1 MSEIA
6 LAANFATII
15 VVATIIG
22 LIARQTGQPT
32 IIAYILTG
40 LLLGPVMVDIL
51 ELLVG
56 FDPVRAV
63 VGPDLPDLFEAY
75 LGVTEDSLVDL
86 MAELGLGFLLFL
98 LGMKMRF
105 DDIRDILRPISNIA
119 IGQTVLQ
126 TALAF
131 LVAWALGFDPT
142 EVLVIALATVFGAT
156 PIIVKILTD
165 KDEITSLPGKID
177 VGVLIVQDIYLVVV
191 LALFSADSLDNAG
204 EIATTLGVIF
214 VMMGFIGV
222 FSLLSSR
229 YLLPKLFREIA
240 DNKDVFLIVA
250 IAWAFLFIAIAEG
263 FDLSVEVGAFLA
275 GISLAQL
282 PYSKELQDRITPIT
296 DFFILV
302 FFASIGLQIDGLG
315 SLLAYW
321 WQAIVASLVLMVGNF
336 WIMFYLIDREG
347 FSVETSFLGSINMVQ
362 VSEFSLV
369 VGALAFNQ
377 QYIGSDV
384 LGYLSLMALMTM
396 SASTYIINYN
406 HAIYARLQPW
416 FARFETDGKQDAD
429 LHEYRDHAIVI
440 GYDEVTERALP
451 LLDEHYDDVVIIDR
465 KTEHIEAIEAGGRY
479 DYMFGDFRHGE
490 VRKEANLKR
499 ASFVLSSSVQ
509 VDVNTVLLEEVND
522 DATVF
527 VEAERIDDARD
538 LYDRGA
544 TYVIMSTHLTAEK
557 LEEYLEQYFGDRSS
571 FDSSIGEDID
581 RLEALNAEPEDLSL
595 GDGRA
600 SIRGGDDD

>member
-6 LAANFATII
+6 LAADFAIII
-15 VVATIIG
+15 VVATAVG

-40 LLLGPVMVDIL
+40 IILGPVM
-51 ELLVG
+51 
-56 FDPVRAV
+56 FDV
-63 VGPDLPDLFEAY
+63 VTDEG
-75 LGVTEDSLVDL
+75 LVDL

-105 DDIRDILRPISNIA
+105 EDIREILRPITNVA

-131 LVAWALGFDPT
+131 LVALVLGFDTT

-156 PIIVKILTD
+156 PIIVKVLTD

-204 EIATTLGVIF
+204 EIATTLAVIF
-214 VMMGFIGV
+214 VMMGFIGL
-222 FSLLSSR
+222 FSIASSR
-229 YLLPKLFREIA
+229 YLLPRVFRRIA
-240 DNKDVFLIVA
+240 NNKDVFLIVA

-282 PYSKELQDRITPIT
+282 PYSKELEDRITPIT

-302 FFASIGLQIDGLG
+302 FFASIGLQIEGVG
-315 SLLAYW
+315 ALLAYW
-321 WQAIVASLVLMVGNF
+321 QEAIIASIVLMVGNF

-369 VGALAFNQ
+369 VGALAFTQ
-377 QYIGSDV
+377 GYIGSDV
-384 LGYLSLMALMTM
+384 LGYLSLMALLTM
-396 SASTYIINYN
+396 SVSTYIISYNHTIYRWVKPWFSRFESEEKIDTDLAEYKN
-406 HAIYARLQPW
+406 HAIA
-416 FARFETDGKQDAD
+416 
-429 LHEYRDHAIVI
+429 I

-451 LLDEHYDDVVIIDR
+451 VLEERYGTVVVIDR
-465 KTEHIEAIEAGGRY
+465 KTEHIDEIEQEGRY
-479 DYMFGDFRHGE
+479 DHIFGDFRHGE
-490 VRKEANLKR
+490 VRKAANLKN

-509 VDVNTVLLEEVND
+509 VDVNKAVLDEAPD
-522 DATVF
+522 DTAVF
-527 VEAERIDDARD
+527 VEAERIDDARE

-544 TYVIMSTHLTAEK
+544 AYVIMSTYLTAEK
-557 LEEYLEQYFGDRSS
+557 LSEFLEQYVTDRAAFMDAIEQDIERIRREGRIEADELRPESARAES
-571 FDSSIGEDID
+571 GGET
-581 RLEALNAEPEDLSL
+581 
-595 GDGRA
+595 DG
-600 SIRGGDDD
+600 

>member
-6 LAANFATII
+6 LAADFAIII
-15 VVATIIG
+15 VVATTVG

-40 LLLGPVMVDIL
+40 IILGPVM
-51 ELLVG
+51 
-56 FDPVRAV
+56 FDV
-63 VGPDLPDLFEAY
+63 VTDEG
-75 LGVTEDSLVDL
+75 LVDL

-105 DDIRDILRPISNIA
+105 EDIREILRPITNVA

-131 LVAWALGFDPT
+131 LVALVLGFGTT

-156 PIIVKILTD
+156 PIIVKVLTD

-204 EIATTLGVIF
+204 EIATTLAVIF
-214 VMMGFIGV
+214 VMMGFIGL
-222 FSLLSSR
+222 FSIASSR
-229 YLLPKLFREIA
+229 YLLPRVFRRIA
-240 DNKDVFLIVA
+240 NNKDVFLIVA

-282 PYSKELQDRITPIT
+282 PYSKELEDRITPIT

-302 FFASIGLQIDGLG
+302 FFASIGLQIEGVG
-315 SLLAYW
+315 ALLAYW
-321 WQAIVASLVLMVGNF
+321 QEAIIASIVLMVGNF

-369 VGALAFNQ
+369 VGALAFTQ
-377 QYIGSDV
+377 GYIGSDV
-384 LGYLSLMALMTM
+384 LGYLSLMALLTM
-396 SASTYIINYN
+396 SVSTYIISYN
-406 HAIYARLQPW
+406 HAIYRWAKPW
-416 FARFETDGKQDAD
+416 FSRFESEEKVDTELA
-429 LHEYRDHAIVI
+429 EYKNHAIAI

-451 LLDEHYDDVVIIDR
+451 VLEEEYGTVVVIDR
-465 KTEHIEAIEAGGRY
+465 KTEHIDEIEREGRY
-479 DYMFGDFRHGE
+479 DHIFGDFRHGE
-490 VRKEANLKR
+490 VRKAANLKN

-509 VDVNTVLLEEVND
+509 VDVNKAVLDEAPD

-544 TYVIMSTHLTAEK
+544 AYVIMSTYLTAEK
-557 LEEYLEQYFGDRSS
+557 LSDYLEQYVTDRAAFMDAIEQDIERIRREGRIEADELRPGSTRAETG
-571 FDSSIGEDID
+571 GET
-581 RLEALNAEPEDLSL
+581 
-595 GDGRA
+595 DG
-600 SIRGGDDD
+600 